1 MNTSATPAPMA
12 LVRDPGAV
20 DQLIARVLCRAHG
33 TMEAVGAPSEARA
46 ILHVAHSFADEL
58 ATLDPRFRPPAV
70 HKGRHGGSVV
80 TSAIEIHT
88 HQLELQVE
96 RALASIEGAQR
107 GLRLHG

>member
-58 ATLDPRFRPPAV
+58 ATGPRFDRLQFI
-70 HKGRHGGSVV
+70 KDV
-80 TSAIEIHT
+80 TEDPS
-88 HQLELQVE
+88 
-96 RALASIEGAQR
+96 
-107 GLRLHG
+107 